1 LHQRT
6 ANLPTIEEHPKDVER
21 ILEKNGWTLYVDGA
35 ANSRGSG
42 LGIVL
47 ISPEGEMLE
56 QAVRLGFGAS
66 NNEAE
71 YEALLHGLRAAK
83 RLGADFLTIH
93 CDSQLIVNQLTGE
106 YMAKDER
113 MVAYRDL
120 AKDLL
125 KSFDKFNIERVGRE
139 HNGHADSLA
148 GLASSVA
155 PDFRRTITVEVQDS
169 PSIMKSSPAIICQI
183 EMGPSWMDPILDY
196 LTKDILPADQKEAAK
211 IRKNATRYWVSREGK
226 LYKKS
231 YTGPYLLCVHPDLVP
246 NLLYEIHEGVCGGH
260 TGGRSLAHRA
270 IGQGYW
276 WPYMQKDAAQ
286 YVRRCEK
293 CQLFAPA
300 IHKPAS
306 QLNPI
311 SSPWPFAQWGLDLVG
326 PLPRATGNRQWLIV
340 ATDYFTKWVEA
351 EPLARITDS
360 ESRKFIWKNI
370 ITRFGIPKCLIS
382 DNGTQFDSGPFK
394 KYCSEFGIRN
404 HFSSPAY
411 PQGNGQAESSNKT
424 ILNGIKKRLEEAK
437 GRWVEELPTI
447 LWTFRTTPRSSTGET
462 PFSLT
467 YGVEAVIPLEVGLP
481 TLRSE
486 EYDQE
491 NNELML
497 AKDMDLAQ
505 ERRDLAMIRL
515 ASYQG
520 DLKKRYGK
528 NVSERS
534 LAPGDLVLRKVLGS
548 RKDPTQGKLGA
559 NWEGPYQIIS
569 EAGLGAFNLKG
580 MDGKPLKRPW
590 NISNLKKFYQ

>member
-1 LHQRT
+1 MKALFRSSDFSGRISKWGAHLGAYDVHYRPRT
-6 ANLPTIEEHPKDVER
+6 SIKGQVLADFVVEFAPEHSELPAMEEHPRSAGQAEGKS
-21 ILEKNGWTLYVDGA
+21 GWTLYVDGA

-83 RLGADFLTIH
+83 QLGANVLTIH

-113 MVAYRDL
+113 MMAYRDL
-120 AKDLL
+120 AKNLL
-125 KSFDKFNIERVGRE
+125 KGFREFNIERVGRE

-155 PDFRRTITVEVQDS
+155 PDFRRTITVAVQDI
-169 PSIMKSSPAIICQI
+169 PSITKSGPAVVCQI
-183 EMGPSWMDPILDY
+183 ETGPSWMDPILDY
-196 LTKDILPADQKEAAK
+196 LTKDVLPKDQKEAAK
-211 IRKNATRYWVSREGK
+211 IRRNATRYWVSREGK

-231 YTGPYLLCVHPDLVP
+231 YTRPYLFCVHPDLVP

-260 TGGRSLAHRA
+260 TGGRSLAQRA

-286 YVRRCEK
+286 YVRRYEK

-340 ATDYFTKWVEA
+340 ATDYFTKWVKA

-370 ITRFGIPKCLIS
+370 ITRFGIPRCLIS

-394 KYCSEFGIRN
+394 KYCSDFGIRN

-424 ILNGIKKRLEEAK
+424 ILKGIKKRLEEAK

-447 LWTFRTTPRSSTGET
+447 LWTFRTTPQSSTGET

-467 YGVEAVIPLEVGLP
+467 YGVEAVIPLEVRLP

-486 EYDQE
+486 QYDRE

-497 AKDMDLAQ
+497 ARDMDLAQ

-520 DLKKRYGK
+520 DLKKKYGRSV
-528 NVSERS
+528 NAWS
-534 LAPGDLVLRKVLGS
+534 LAPGDMVL
-548 RKDPTQGKLGA
+548 
-559 NWEGPYQIIS
+559 
-569 EAGLGAFNLKG
+569 
-580 MDGKPLKRPW
+580 
-590 NISNLKKFYQ
+590 

>member
-1 LHQRT
+1 MIVLTSLPLKALFRSSDFSGRISKWGAQLGAYDVQYKPRT
-6 ANLPTIEEHPKDVER
+6 AIKGQVLADFIAEFAPGDSILTEGEHRKDTER
-21 ILEKNGWTLYVDGA
+21 DSEKKDWVLYVDGA

-47 ISPEGEMLE
+47 ISPGGELLE
-56 QAVRLGFGAS
+56 QAVRLGFSAS

-83 RLGADFLTIH
+83 RLGADPLTIH

-113 MVAYRDL
+113 MIAYLDL
-120 AKDLL
+120 ARNLL
-125 KSFDKFNIERVGRE
+125 KGFCKYNIERVGRE

-148 GLASSVA
+148 RLASSVA
-155 PDFRRTITVEVQDS
+155 PEFRRTIIVEVQDS
-169 PSIMKSSPAIICQI
+169 PSIAKGGQASVCQV
-183 EMGPSWMDPILDY
+183 EMGPSWMDPILGY
-196 LTKDILPADQKEAAK
+196 LSNDILPADQKEAAK
-211 IRKNATRYWVSREGK
+211 IRKTATRYWVSREGK

-246 NLLYEIHEGVCGGH
+246 NLLYEIHEGVCGSH

-270 IGQGYW
+270 IGQSYW

-360 ESRKFIWKNI
+360 ESRKFVWKNI
-370 ITRFGIPKCLIS
+370 ITRFGIPRLL
-382 DNGTQFDSGPFK
+382 P
-394 KYCSEFGIRN
+394 KYQ
-404 HFSSPAY
+404 P
-411 PQGNGQAESSNKT
+411 
-424 ILNGIKKRLEEAK
+424 KR
-437 GRWVEELPTI
+437 G
-447 LWTFRTTPRSSTGET
+447 
-462 PFSLT
+462 
-467 YGVEAVIPLEVGLP
+467 
-481 TLRSE
+481 
-486 EYDQE
+486 
-491 NNELML
+491 
-497 AKDMDLAQ
+497 
-505 ERRDLAMIRL
+505 
-515 ASYQG
+515 G
-520 DLKKRYGK
+520 DLG
-528 NVSERS
+528 
-534 LAPGDLVLRKVLGS
+534 
-548 RKDPTQGKLGA
+548 
-559 NWEGPYQIIS
+559 
-569 EAGLGAFNLKG
+569 
-580 MDGKPLKRPW
+580 
-590 NISNLKKFYQ
+590 

>member
-1 LHQRT
+1 VRYKPRT
-6 ANLPTIEEHPKDVER
+6 SIKGQVLVDFIAEFAPENSELPTIGEHPKSDEWVQ
-21 ILEKNGWTLYVDGA
+21 EKNGWTLYVDGV

-47 ISPEGEMLE
+47 MSPEREMLE
-56 QAVRLGFGAS
+56 QAIRLGFRAS
-66 NNEAE
+66 NNEVE

-83 RLGADFLTIH
+83 RLGANVLTIH
-93 CDSQLIVNQLTGE
+93 YDSQLIVNQLTGE

-120 AKDLL
+120 AKNLL
-125 KSFDKFNIERVGRE
+125 KSFREFNIERVGRE
-139 HNGHADSLA
+139 HNRYANSLA

-169 PSIMKSSPAIICQI
+169 PGITKSGPAIICQI
-183 EMGPSWMDPILDY
+183 ETGPSWMNPILDY
-196 LTKDILPADQKEAAK
+196 LTKDVLPEDQKEAAK

-231 YTGPYLLCVHPDLVP
+231 YTGPYLLYVHPDQVP

-311 SSPWPFAQWGLDLVG
+311 SSPWPFAQWGLDLVR
-326 PLPRATGNRQWLIV
+326 PLPRATRNRQWLIV
-340 ATDYFTKWVEA
+340 ATDYFTKWVKA
-351 EPLARITDS
+351 EPLACITDS

-370 ITRFGIPKCLIS
+370 ITRFDIPRCLIS

-411 PQGNGQAESSNKT
+411 P
-424 ILNGIKKRLEEAK
+424 
-437 GRWVEELPTI
+437 
-447 LWTFRTTPRSSTGET
+447 
-462 PFSLT
+462 
-467 YGVEAVIPLEVGLP
+467 
-481 TLRSE
+481 
-486 EYDQE
+486 
-491 NNELML
+491 
-497 AKDMDLAQ
+497 
-505 ERRDLAMIRL
+505 
-515 ASYQG
+515 
-520 DLKKRYGK
+520 
-528 NVSERS
+528 
-534 LAPGDLVLRKVLGS
+534 
-548 RKDPTQGKLGA
+548 
-559 NWEGPYQIIS
+559 
-569 EAGLGAFNLKG
+569 
-580 MDGKPLKRPW
+580 
-590 NISNLKKFYQ
+590 